1 MLLPICTRERM
12 RVAANQVLQDL
23 VNGFCLAVAFTRT
36 RDGLSQQPLKSFS
49 RKGQNYCFKNINN
62 CGQIQDTFTI
72 SETSIDAVADIQTG
86 NFKLMIFG
94 GGAPMPATYIE
105 IVDLETN
112 SSTCS
117 DLRPHPWPTT
127 SAFGVLVNDQPMVC
141 GGVIQRIVYSNCSIY
156 SNGAWTLTYPMLSPR
171 RATKIAMSPFS
182 EQLMIVGRIKLV
194 IRANFRIETFYTNID
209 SR

>member
-1 MLLPICTRERM
+1 M
-12 RVAANQVLQDL
+12 
-23 VNGFCLAVAFTRT
+23 
-36 RDGLSQQPLKSFS
+36 
-49 RKGQNYCFKNINN
+49 
-62 CGQIQDTFTI
+62 
-72 SETSIDAVADIQTG
+72 ADIQTG

-127 SAFGVLVNDQPMVC
+127 SAFGALVNDHPMVC